1 MHLQRLDSILADIVL
16 TLHVGIVVFVVGGL
30 FVIIWSGL
38 RNGKLIRSIVFR
50 IAHLV
55 AIGIVAAQAWLGV
68 VCPLTTLENWLRS
81 QAHETTYSGGFIAHW
96 LDQLL
101 YYDAAPWVFTLA
113 YTLFGLAVLA
123 TWIIFPPQQHKRTTV
138 VDGTHSE

>member
-1 MHLQRLDSILADIVL
+1 MHPQRLYSIFADIAL
-16 TLHVGIVVFVVGGL
+16 TLHVGIVVFVVGGIFL
-30 FVIIWSGL
+30 IIWSGL
-38 RNGKLIRSIVFR
+38 RNGKIVRSVVFR
-50 IAHLV
+50 TAHLV

-101 YYDAAPWVFTLA
+101 YYDAAPWIFTLS

-123 TWIIFPPQQHKRTTV
+123 TWIIFPPKQHKGMPVLNETN
-138 VDGTHSE
+138 SK